1 VVDGPSAFTGRR
13 KLALGVGG
21 AGVVAV
27 GAGVLLGLQAK
38 SLDDDANALCP
49 SLTGCANAD
58 AANQTL
64 QGPRDIML
72 YNAGAAAIVKGD
84 SVSVLPSD
92 TTYGYLVSI
101 EQTVIADAR
110 PDLIAGG
117 ALEAIAVGAWG
128 KVRVLGVQEGV
139 NVADA
144 ATPFDNIGVGAAN
157 GRLAD
162 AVSNAVLAPG
172 IILAVV
178 GAGNLGTVRWW
189 NRLAL

>member
-1 VVDGPSAFTGRR
+1 
-13 KLALGVGG
+13 
-21 AGVVAV
+21 
-27 GAGVLLGLQAK
+27 
-38 SLDDDANALCP
+38 
-49 SLTGCANAD
+49 
-58 AANQTL
+58 
-64 QGPRDIML
+64 
-72 YNAGAAAIVKGD
+72 
-84 SVSVLPSD
+84 
-92 TTYGYLVSI
+92 
-101 EQTVIADAR
+101 
-110 PDLIAGG
+110 
-117 ALEAIAVGAWG
+117 
-128 KVRVLGVQEGV
+128 VRVLGVQEGV